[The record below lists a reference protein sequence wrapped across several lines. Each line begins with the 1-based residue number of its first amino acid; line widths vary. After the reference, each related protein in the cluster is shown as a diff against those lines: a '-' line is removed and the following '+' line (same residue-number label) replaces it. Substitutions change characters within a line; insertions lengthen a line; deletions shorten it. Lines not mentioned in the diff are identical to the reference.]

1 MPDHRDSFAE
11 THDVNTIDESLES
24 RANDLNSLNH
34 LNDSLNPLNGSNS
47 LNESNSSNPLNE
59 SNSLNPLVGSNS
71 SNPLNE
77 SNSLNPLIDSNR
89 SVGSAPST
97 TSWSADP
104 DKRAQVS
111 ESSEL
116 KDSMSSL
123 DASGRSDILRRVGAI
138 PQNGMDGHEAL
149 DEAGFMEEK
158 EEEESDEKKM
168 DSFSSDD
175 SDSSRNTLQSPSEER
190 DRRVEMLKIE
200 IEEIKKEHET
210 QLNSLRA
217 QLDQLL
223 IRYMA
228 IEQSLCGVCEKTGLK
243 SLLRNSPFKLFYNS
257 SLADLIRIERRASG

>member
-1 MPDHRDSFAE
+1 MRLVPDHRDSFAE
-11 THDVNTIDESLES
+11 THDVDTIDESLDS
-24 RANDLNSLNH
+24 RTNDLNSLNH
-34 LNDSLNPLNGSNS
+34 LNDSLNPLNESSS
-47 LNESNSSNPLNE
+47 LNHLNE

-77 SNSLNPLIDSNR
+77 SSSLNPLIDSNR

-97 TSWSADP
+97 TSWSADL

-111 ESSEL
+111 ETSEL

-123 DASGRSDILRRVGAI
+123 DASGRSDILRRVGTI
-138 PQNGMDGHEAL
+138 PQNGVDEHETPN
-149 DEAGFMEEK
+149 EAGFMEEK

-200 IEEIKKEHET
+200 IEEIKKEHEN

-228 IEQSLCGVCEKTGLK
+228 IEQSLCGVCEKNRVK
-243 SLLRNSPFKLFYNS
+243 KLT
-257 SLADLIRIERRASG
+257 

>member
-1 MPDHRDSFAE
+1 MRLVPDHRDSFAE

-47 LNESNSSNPLNE
+47 LNE
-59 SNSLNPLVGSNS
+59 SNS

>member
-11 THDVNTIDESLES
+11 THDVDAIDESLES
-24 RANDLNSLNH
+24 RMND
-34 LNDSLNPLNGSNS
+34 
-47 LNESNSSNPLNE
+47 
-59 SNSLNPLVGSNS
+59 SNSLNPLID
-71 SNPLNE
+71 

-97 TSWSADP
+97 TSLSVDP
-104 DKRAQVS
+104 DRRAQAG
-111 ESSEL
+111 ESSEW
-116 KDSMSSL
+116 KDSTSSL
-123 DASGRSDILRRVGAI
+123 DASGRSDILRRVGAV
-138 PQNGMDGHEAL
+138 PQSGVEGDETRN
-149 DEAGFMEEK
+149 EAGFMEEK
-158 EEEESDEKKM
+158 EEESDERKM
-168 DSFSSDD
+168 DSLSSDD

-200 IEEIKKEHET
+200 IEEIKKEHENK
-210 QLNSLRA
+210 LNFLRA

-243 SLLRNSPFKLFYNS
+243 SLLRNSPLKLFYSS

>member
-1 MPDHRDSFAE
+1 MRLVPDHRDSFAE
-11 THDVNTIDESLES
+11 THDVDTIDESLDS
-24 RANDLNSLNH
+24 RTNDLNSLNH
-34 LNDSLNPLNGSNS
+34 LNDSLNPLNGSSS
-47 LNESNSSNPLNE
+47 LNESNSLNPLNE

-77 SNSLNPLIDSNR
+77 SSSLNPLIDSNR

-97 TSWSADP
+97 TSWSADL

-111 ESSEL
+111 ETSEL

-123 DASGRSDILRRVGAI
+123 DASGRSDILRRVGTI
-138 PQNGMDGHEAL
+138 PQNGVDEHETL
-149 DEAGFMEEK
+149 NEAGFMEEK

-200 IEEIKKEHET
+200 IEEIKKEHEN

-228 IEQSLCGVCEKTGLK
+228 IEQSLCGVCEKTALK
-243 SLLRNSPFKLFYNS
+243 SLLRNSPF
-257 SLADLIRIERRASG
+257 